1 MKYKKLNDREE
12 AIVMVTLGVPIYYL
26 SGNGEYV
33 PSYSNS
39 SHLLSKVEQVS
50 VTLDYYVR
58 EGSDDD

>member
-39 SHLLSKVEQVS
+39 SHQVEQVS